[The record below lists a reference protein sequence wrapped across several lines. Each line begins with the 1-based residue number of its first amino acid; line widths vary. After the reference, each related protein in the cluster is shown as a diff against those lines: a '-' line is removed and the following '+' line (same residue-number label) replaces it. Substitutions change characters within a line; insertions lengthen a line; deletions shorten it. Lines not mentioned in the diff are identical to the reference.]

1 MIFLPAS
8 WVGMPETGGD
18 MSLKRIAELAGVSIA
33 TVSNALNGTGRVSA
47 GTADRIRELA
57 EREGLLPSPKKQ
69 PKQPERKYVTFT
81 VADNMT
87 SLRHSNFNMRIF
99 EGVQS
104 RLESEGYSVVLFSKV
119 NARDIGRQTRDSAGI
134 ILMGHDPDPQS
145 FVDAAGKPLV
155 WASRY
160 ETGTADAVLENNREI
175 ARIAAN
181 YLLSRGHK
189 TVGYIDDRYIQ
200 TVSDRGMYFAHSMH
214 EGGAKAVI
222 LGDRPIFD
230 LMSDHPIVN
239 TEKLD
244 RLLAKMFSGR
254 DQPTALFSPGDL
266 MSVSIYAFLKRNGI
280 RPMEDID
287 FISCNNEMP
296 FTGDLLPRPPTIDFN
311 LFVMGQRAAEMLLWR
326 MKTPADPPQKL
337 LIPPFLV
344 MPGT

>member
-1 MIFLPAS
+1 
-8 WVGMPETGGD
+8 
-18 MSLKRIAELAGVSIA
+18 MSIKRIAELAGVSIA

-47 GTADRIRELA
+47 GTAARIKELA
-57 EREGLLPSPKKQ
+57 DREGLILRPKKQ
-69 PKQPERKYVTFT
+69 PKRQERRYITFT

-104 RLESEGYSVVLFSKV
+104 RLESAGYSVILFSAV
-119 NARDIGRQTRDSAGI
+119 NARNIGTQTRDSEGI
-134 ILMGHDPDPQS
+134 ILMGHDPNPQA
-145 FVDAAGKPLV
+145 FVDAADKPLV

-189 TVGYIDDRYIQ
+189 TVGYIDDQYIQ
-200 TVSDRGMYFAHSMH
+200 TVSDRGMYFARFMH
-214 EGGAKAVI
+214 EAGAKAVI
-222 LGDRPIFD
+222 LGDQPIFD

-239 TEKLD
+239 TDKLD
-244 RLLAKMFSGR
+244 RLLTRMFSGR
-254 DQPTALFSPGDL
+254 DRPTALFSPGDL
-266 MSVSIYAFLKRNGI
+266 MSLSIYVFLKRNGI

-296 FTGDLLPRPPTIDFN
+296 FTGELQPKPPTIDFN

-326 MKTPADPPQKL
+326 MENPAEPPQKL
-337 LIPPFLV
+337 LIPPYLV